1 MIRQDIRTT
10 KRGLESQSI
19 VRQPLRKPRERL
31 AWLLEFA
38 NRAGSIR
45 ALSDEELQLLRL
57 QIWEFCERTMMCG
70 SPDDL
75 SAARLVNLSGEIA
88 HGIRALVRGE
98 AWGPRIHEMTLYL
111 DLKGGR
117 TTKRYIAAHRDGFL
131 MKAHELLAAEA
142 RRLRQCLRQ
151 DCRKVFVANK
161 RQVFCS
167 LGCSQDER
175 TERFLD
181 RHSEQELSERRHARY
196 VAWVKR
202 TKGAAV
208 AKRIRKRPANSVSSG
223 EQI

>member
-1 MIRQDIRTT
+1 MIQQDIRAT
-10 KRGLESQSI
+10 KRGSESEPK
-19 VRQPLRKPRERL
+19 VRGSLRTPRERL

-38 NRAGSIR
+38 NRAGSIC

-57 QIWEFCERTMMCG
+57 QLWEFCERTMTCG
-70 SPDDL
+70 SSDDL
-75 SAARLVNLSGEIA
+75 SAARLAKLSGEIA
-88 HGIRALVRGE
+88 HGIRLLIRGQP
-98 AWGPRIHEMTLYL
+98 WLSQIHEMKLYL

-117 TTKRYIAAHRDGFL
+117 PIKRYIATHRDGFL

-167 LGCSQDER
+167 LACSQDER

-202 TKGAAV
+202 TKGPAV
-208 AKRIRKRPANSVSSG
+208 AKRIRRRQANRVSSG

>member
-1 MIRQDIRTT
+1 MIQQDIRAT
-10 KRGLESQSI
+10 KRGSESEPI
-19 VRQPLRKPRERL
+19 VRQSLRKPRERL

-38 NRAGSIR
+38 DRAGSIR
-45 ALSDEELQLLRL
+45 ALSDEELRLLRL
-57 QIWEFCERTMMCG
+57 QLWEFCERMMTCG

-75 SAARLVNLSGEIA
+75 SAARLAKLSGEIA
-88 HGIRALVRGE
+88 HGIRALVRGDP
-98 AWGPRIHEMTLYL
+98 WRPRIHEMTLYL

-117 TTKRYIAAHRDGFL
+117 STKRYIAAHRDGFL

-208 AKRIRKRPANSVSSG
+208 AKRIRMRQADSVSSG

>member
-1 MIRQDIRTT
+1 MIRQDLRAA
-10 KRGLESQSI
+10 KRGSKSGPI
-19 VRQPLRKPRERL
+19 VQPPLRKPRERL
-31 AWLLEFA
+31 VWLLEFA
-38 NRAGSIR
+38 NRAGSIN
-45 ALSDEELQLLRL
+45 ALSEKELQLLRL
-57 QIWEFCERTMMCG
+57 EIWEFCERTMMRG
-70 SPDDL
+70 GLDDL

-88 HGIRALVRGE
+88 YGIRALIRGE
-98 AWGPRIHEMTLYL
+98 PWSLRIHEMTLYL
-111 DLKGGR
+111 HLKGGR
-117 TTKRYIAAHRDGFL
+117 ITKRYIAAHRDGLL

-196 VAWVKR
+196 IAWVKR
-202 TKGAAV
+202 AKGAAV
-208 AKRIRKRPANSVSSG
+208 AKKIRRRQADRSSSS